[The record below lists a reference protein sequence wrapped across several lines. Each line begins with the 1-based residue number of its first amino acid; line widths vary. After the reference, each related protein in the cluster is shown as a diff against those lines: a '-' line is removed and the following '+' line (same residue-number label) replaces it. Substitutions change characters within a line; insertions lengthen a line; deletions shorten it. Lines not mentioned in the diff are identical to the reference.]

1 MKLIIDIGNTKTK
14 IALFSEKKIISK
26 KIIEQC
32 TFELVK
38 EFVSDKEITSSIISS
53 VKDLD
58 QDILNIS
65 NYYKSVLLNYKT
77 SLPIKSLYKTP
88 KTLGNDRIALVTAA
102 NFLYKNKDVIIIDA
116 GTCITIDFLN
126 KNAEYLGGRIS
137 PGISMRFQSLNT
149 FTDKLP
155 LNKLEKSTSFFG
167 NDTDSAINSGVQR
180 GVLSELDQIIYEYNE
195 LNPNAI
201 VILCGGD
208 AFYLQKE
215 LKSTIFVNQNLV
227 LIGLNEILDYNE

>member
-1 MKLIIDIGNTKTK
+1 
-14 IALFSEKKIISK
+14 
-26 KIIEQC
+26 
-32 TFELVK
+32 
-38 EFVSDKEITSSIISS
+38 
-53 VKDLD
+53 
-58 QDILNIS
+58 
-65 NYYKSVLLNYKT
+65 
-77 SLPIKSLYKTP
+77 
-88 KTLGNDRIALVTAA
+88 
-102 NFLYKNKDVIIIDA
+102 
-116 GTCITIDFLN
+116 
-126 KNAEYLGGRIS
+126 
-137 PGISMRFQSLNT
+137 MRFQSLNT

-167 NDTDSAINSGVQR
+167 NDTVSAINSGVQR

-208 AFYLQKE
+208 ALYLQKE

>member
-1 MKLIIDIGNTKTK
+1 MILI
-14 IALFSEKKIISK
+14 
-26 KIIEQC
+26 
-32 TFELVK
+32 
-38 EFVSDKEITSSIISS
+38 
-53 VKDLD
+53 
-58 QDILNIS
+58 
-65 NYYKSVLLNYKT
+65 NYKT

-137 PGISMRFQSLNT
+137 PGLSMRFRSLNT